1 MAPPILVL
9 TDIEGTTTPIA
20 FVHRTLFPY
29 ARKAL
34 PGLLRD
40 RVHEPDVA
48 VAVAEIG
55 RLAPGQDPLAQCLAW
70 MDQDAKIT
78 PLKDAAGHR
87 VGGRLR
93 GWQPAG
99 RDLSRRGARDARL
112 AMRPG
117 CALRSTRRVRK
128 RPQRLIFGHT
138 PDGDLRPLMSAFLD
152 TRIGG
157 KRETASYATAA
168 ATLQAPVDRMLF
180 LSDVEAEL
188 DAAAGA
194 GLLTCQLVLAGDG
207 TVAGTRHPVESD
219 FAGVARRFGLPSR
232 MITLHTDWRI
242 GAGCCTR
249 QHRGTRQFS
258 TACI

>member
-1 MAPPILVL
+1 MVPSILVL

-78 PLKDAAGHR
+78 PLKTLQGIAWADGYADGSLQGEIYPD
-87 VGGRLR
+87 VV
-93 GWQPAG
+93 PAMRAWHATG
-99 RDLSRRGARDARL
+99 VRL
-112 AMRPG
+112 AVYSSG
-117 CALRSTRRVRK
+117 SEAA
-128 RPQRLIFGHT
+128 QRLIFGHT

-194 GLLTCQLVLAGDG
+194 GLLTCQLVRAGDG

-219 FAGVARRFGLPSR
+219 FAGVARRFGLPV
-232 MITLHTDWRI
+232 
-242 GAGCCTR
+242 A
-249 QHRGTRQFS
+249 
-258 TACI
+258 